1 MQLPTASSINKLSI
15 IIPCYNEEKYV
26 QRVLKRVLE
35 VQLNYNLTKQI
46 LIVNDGSL
54 DATQFNIEKFIHEN
68 SDSNIQLL
76 NHEINTGKGSCIKT
90 ALGKVTG
97 HLVVIQD
104 ADLEYHPE
112 DYNLLLR
119 PIMEDT
125 ADIVLGSRFKG
136 DGPHRG
142 PFILHKIVNKVYTFI
157 SNILTG
163 HRLTD
168 IHTCYKMFKS
178 EILKSVRIEEQRF
191 GFDPEMIAK
200 LGRRKDIRIC
210 EVGISYESRNFK
222 QGKKINFM
230 DGFRAFYCIIWYN
243 FFSKK

>member
-1 MQLPTASSINKLSI
+1 MQPIAGSLIKKLSI

-26 QRVLKRVLE
+26 ERVLRRVID
-35 VQLNYNLTKQI
+35 VQLNYDLQKQVI
-46 LIVNDGSL
+46 IVNDGSL
-54 DATQFNIEKFIHEN
+54 DATQFNIEKFIANN
-68 SDSNIQLL
+68 SGTGIQLL

-90 ALGKVTG
+90 ALSKVTG
-97 HLVVIQD
+97 QLIVIQD

-112 DYNLLLR
+112 DYNLLLQ
-119 PIMEDT
+119 PIMEDK

-163 HRLTD
+163 QRLTD
-168 IHTCYKMFKS
+168 IHTCYKMFNT

-191 GFDPEMIAK
+191 GFDPEIIAK
-200 LGRRKDIRIC
+200 LGRRKDIRIR
-210 EVGISYESRNFK
+210 EVGISYEGRNFK

-243 FFSKK
+243 FFPKK